1 MTGHAES
8 DADPEPTGVAAAED
22 EDKDGDEDEDLY
34 EDARRARWTATMTGV
49 LLALM
54 GLTAASMRVGG
65 GVAAVVPAAYGSG
78 SAVCVFAGALGAR
91 GRTRWALWLMILGT
105 MVMALGDQFD

>member
-1 MTGHAES
+1 MTAHAES
-8 DADPEPTGVAAAED
+8 EAEPEVPGVETAD
-22 EDKDGDEDEDLY
+22 DEDEDLH
-34 EDARRARWTATMTGV
+34 EDARRARWTATVTGV

-65 GVAAVVPAAYGSG
+65 GVPALVPAAYGSG
-78 SAVCVFAGALGAR
+78 SAVCVLAGAVGAR

>member
-1 MTGHAES
+1 MTADAES
-8 DADPEPTGVAAAED
+8 DDEPEITEVEAADD
-22 EDKDGDEDEDLY
+22 EGEDLF
-34 EDARRARWTATMTGV
+34 EDARRARWTATVTGV

-65 GVAAVVPAAYGSG
+65 GVRALVPAAYGSG
-78 SAVCVFAGALGAR
+78 AAVCVFAGALGSR

>member
-1 MTGHAES
+1 MTAHAES
-8 DADPEPTGVAAAED
+8 DAEPGTPGVEAADD
-22 EDKDGDEDEDLY
+22 EDDDLY
-34 EDARRARWTATMTGV
+34 EDARRARWTATVTGV

-54 GLTAASMRVGG
+54 GLTATSMRVGG
-65 GVAAVVPAAYGSG
+65 GVPALVPAAYGSG
-78 SAVCVFAGALGAR
+78 AAVCVLAGALGAR

>member
-1 MTGHAES
+1 MTAHAES
-8 DADPEPTGVAAAED
+8 DAEPGTSGVEAAD
-22 EDKDGDEDEDLY
+22 DEDEDLY
-34 EDARRARWTATMTGV
+34 EDARRARWTATVTGV

-65 GVAAVVPAAYGSG
+65 GVPALVPAAYGSG
-78 SAVCVFAGALGAR
+78 SAVCVLAGRLGAR